1 MYYYGYN
8 GYGSSNSNPCCGG
21 GYSPAPQY
29 GYPAGYGTGYGAA
42 IILVLFI
49 LLVIVFGAGFL
60 NNNNN

>member
-8 GYGSSNSNPCCGG
+8 GYGSNNTCCGG
-21 GYSPAPQY
+21 YGGYPQY
-29 GYPAGYGTGYGAA
+29 GYPATGGYGAA

-60 NNNNN
+60 NYGNNN